1 MSELKLLLER
11 ATHDLGFHFFALLH
25 HADVRVASDRFVRL
39 DNYPHA
45 WVEEWLGRG
54 FDEVDPVHEAS
65 REVHRAFAWTEL
77 SRLIPL
83 SSEQRLVLRRSRSF
97 GIGRGFTLPLTEP
110 GEVTASCSF
119 AMHGKSPLP
128 THRLSCAQDIA
139 THAFVAARRI
149 ERASRVALRP
159 RLSPRETECVGW
171 LARGKSDWEIA
182 LILGISVET
191 VRQYVK
197 RARAAY
203 EAVSRAQLAVLA
215 FEDDWISR
223 DPITPRRRPRKF
235 PRG

>member
-1 MSELKLLLER
+1 
-11 ATHDLGFHFFALLH
+11 
-25 HADVRVASDRFVRL
+25 
-39 DNYPHA
+39 
-45 WVEEWLGRG
+45 
-54 FDEVDPVHEAS
+54 
-65 REVHRAFAWTEL
+65 
-77 SRLIPL
+77 
-83 SSEQRLVLRRSRSF
+83 
-97 GIGRGFTLPLTEP
+97 
-110 GEVTASCSF
+110 
-119 AMHGKSPLP
+119 
-128 THRLSCAQDIA
+128 
-139 THAFVAARRI
+139 
-149 ERASRVALRP
+149 
-159 RLSPRETECVGW
+159 